1 MKQIQE
7 GERTV
12 EGNYGLS
19 KYDHLI
25 LSNLQYEP
33 PMSPEFRKVYESFAK
48 RILWIDGNLV
58 PGAFQMNT
66 SWYNEVPELD
76 PIFAEHS
83 HEAAEIIGF
92 FGSDPNDPYNLHGE
106 LQIDLDGEAHVISR
120 SSLIF
125 LPPNLPH
132 AIHIRRV
139 DQPIFHFSVVTGSIY
154 NGSAYR

>member
-1 MKQIQE
+1 ME
-7 GERTV
+7 GRNILT
-12 EGNYGLS
+12 

-25 LSNLQYEP
+25 LSDLRYEP
-33 PMSPEFRKVYESFAK
+33 PMSPEFRDIYERFAK

-66 SWYNEVPELD
+66 SWYNEVPALD

-83 HEAAEIIGF
+83 HESAEIIGF
-92 FGSDPNDPYNLHGE
+92 FGSDPNDPYHLHGE
-106 LQIDLDGEAHVISR
+106 IQIDLDGEAHVISR

-139 DQPIFHFSVVTGSIY
+139 DQPIFHLSVVAESTY
-154 NGSAYR
+154 NGSAYQ